1 MKTIVCA
8 IEKGGQGKST
18 LASHIAWL
26 CAALGKRVLA
36 VDLDGQGNFSEFL
49 LGEYD
54 PEAAPSLGLFQGNYA
69 DTLSVPIDDSG
80 NEAKGSINVYTG
92 DKTLRAVDET
102 IAIRA
107 ATLGNSLKALASR
120 FDVCVIDSPPGSAK
134 RMEAALIAATHVV
147 MPFEAKTASVKGLKD
162 LLDTLEIIKSKENR
176 NLTIVGLLP
185 NRINSRSKAEA
196 DILASLR
203 KAAPGKVLPFKLH
216 ERTSIATALANQR
229 PVWDKASGASHREAA
244 KEMLA
249 ACTHIVKTLFGK

>member
-18 LASHIAWL
+18 LASHLAWL

-49 LGEYD
+49 LGDYD
-54 PEAAPSLGLFQGNYA
+54 PKQAPSLGLFTGDYA
-69 DTLSVPIDDSG
+69 GTISVNQDAD
-80 NEAKGSINVYTG
+80 AKGSISVYTG

-102 IAIRA
+102 IAIRSA
-107 ATLGNSLKALASR
+107 KLGTSLKALSKD

-162 LLDTLEIIKSKENR
+162 LLDTLEIIKAGENPK
-176 NLTIVGLLP
+176 LQIVGLLP
-185 NRINSRSKAEA
+185 NRINSRSKAES
-196 DILASLR
+196 DILAALK
-203 KAAPGKVLPFKLH
+203 KAAPGKVLPFQLH
-216 ERTSIATALANQR
+216 ERTSIATALANQM
-229 PVWDKASGASHREAA
+229 PVWEKVNGASHRQAA
-244 KEMLA
+244 TEMMD
-249 ACTHIVKTLFGK
+249 ACTHIVKTLFAK

>member
-36 VDLDGQGNFSEFL
+36 VDADGQGNFSEFL
-49 LGEYD
+49 LGDYD
-54 PEAAPSLGLFQGNYA
+54 PKAAPSLGLFTGDYS
-69 DTLSVPIDDSG
+69 DTISVAMPEGS
-80 NEAKGSINVYTG
+80 KGSISVYTG

-107 ATLGNSLKALASR
+107 ATLGESLKALASR

-162 LLDTLEIIKSKENR
+162 LLDTLEIIKATDNR
-176 NLTIVGLLP
+176 QLNIVGLLP

-196 DILASLR
+196 DILAAIR

-216 ERTSIATALANQR
+216 ERTSIATALANQV
-229 PVWDKASGASHREAA
+229 PVWEKPNGASHRQAA
-244 KEMLA
+244 KEMLD
-249 ACTHIVKTLFGK
+249 ACTAIVKTLFGK